1 MFYLAA
7 AVRFLKMVCHNVA
20 IILLIGLMTMLIFPL
35 QPILAEEEVIDL
47 EAVESVAPAVVE
59 ISEEEVIPEAEIESE
74 LVEEEEVIPEA
85 ELDSETIDQEEVIP
99 EAEIE
104 SEPVEEEE
112 VIIPEP
118 PKVTLTPEQSFIL
131 ALKEQITEIIQPYSN
146 EQIEAIQINLY
157 RHLLRVEMNEGWYE
171 LDELNQNEI
180 IETLFEQAQ
189 QFQLTKLEVLNPEG
203 NLIARSPLIGNRM
216 IILERR

>member
-59 ISEEEVIPEAEIESE
+59 ISE
-74 LVEEEEVIPEA
+74 
-85 ELDSETIDQEEVIP
+85 EEVIP